1 MAQGLGLRAEGR
13 GYVFSAL
20 RPLLLAYALC
30 MLSPGQSHPDRQV
43 FLYLTAIEEATI
55 EFLMAQ
61 GGELRAGGRKPGP

>member
-1 MAQGLGLRAEGR
+1 
-13 GYVFSAL
+13 
-20 RPLLLAYALC
+20 